1 VNIAVVGLGKLG
13 TPLAA
18 WVNTRHQVVGID
30 IDPETVAAINEGQ
43 SPVQETGMDALINF
57 DASAD
62 YARAADAEIVFVV
75 VPTPSLSDGAFSLE
89 YVQATVDG
97 LRPYLT
103 PAHLLVVVSTV
114 MPGHMDELA
123 EGLDCGL
130 CYNPFFIALGSVL
143 HDMQEPDLVLI
154 GQRLPRDG
162 LRLVQFWRS
171 MGVQAP
177 TFTLGFRSAE
187 VAKLA
192 LNCFVTMKIS
202 FANTLGEM
210 CEELGADGQAVAGA
224 IGHDRRVGRHYL
236 KPATAYGGP
245 CFPRDNRAFIGAAG
259 AVGVDPS
266 LARATDRVNRW
277 QHRRLRNKVLLALD
291 ELKLGRPGVVAVL
304 GLAYKVGT
312 PICEESPGLALADLL
327 REMLVEVRAHD
338 PMAGGDAQYCVH
350 EADVVVI
357 TTPWPE
363 YKNLNYGGRIVI
375 DPWGVTK

>member
-1 VNIAVVGLGKLG
+1 
-13 TPLAA
+13 
-18 WVNTRHQVVGID
+18 
-30 IDPETVAAINEGQ
+30 
-43 SPVQETGMDALINF
+43 
-57 DASAD
+57 
-62 YARAADAEIVFVV
+62 
-75 VPTPSLSDGAFSLE
+75 
-89 YVQATVDG
+89 
-97 LRPYLT
+97 
-103 PAHLLVVVSTV
+103 
-114 MPGHMDELA
+114 
-123 EGLDCGL
+123 
-130 CYNPFFIALGSVL
+130 
-143 HDMQEPDLVLI
+143 
-154 GQRLPRDG
+154 
-162 LRLVQFWRS
+162 
-171 MGVQAP
+171 
-177 TFTLGFRSAE
+177 
-187 VAKLA
+187 
-192 LNCFVTMKIS
+192 
-202 FANTLGEM
+202 
-210 CEELGADGQAVAGA
+210 
-224 IGHDRRVGRHYL
+224 VGRHYL

-338 PMAGGDAQYCVH
+338 PMAGGDAQWCVNQ
-350 EADVVVI
+350 ADVVVI